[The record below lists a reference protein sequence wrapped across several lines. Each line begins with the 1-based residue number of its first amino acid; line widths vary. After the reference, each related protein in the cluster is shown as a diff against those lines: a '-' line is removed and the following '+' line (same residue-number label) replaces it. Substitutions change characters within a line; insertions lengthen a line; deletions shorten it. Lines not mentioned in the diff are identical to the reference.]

1 MTSPADPDRERE
13 DALLDA
19 VGALLRS
26 NDDLASF
33 AARVAHDLR
42 SPLGAII
49 GQLQLADGLL
59 DPDVPERTLAAVRAA
74 LGAAER
80 MRRTVDD
87 VLAYATLDLRPRT
100 EPVDVAAVVRQVV
113 GDLEARIREAG
124 GTVEAPASLVVD
136 SDPTL
141 LAMLVQNLVQNALVH
156 AGPAP
161 HVVVDVGTVDDAGWW
176 LEVHDDGLGVP
187 ADKRSWVFEPL
198 ARGSGASGSTGT
210 GLATCARVAEA
221 LGGTIAVGDSHLGGA
236 AFRVAVPAVLPR

>member
-1 MTSPADPDRERE
+1 MSRRPDPDRERE

-49 GQLQLADGLL
+49 GQLRLADGLL
-59 DPDVPERTLAAVRAA
+59 DPDVPERTMAAVRAA
-74 LGAAER
+74 LSAAER

-87 VLAYATLDLRPRT
+87 VLAYATLDLQPRV
-100 EPVDVAAVVRQVV
+100 EPVDVAAAVRQVV
-113 GDLEARIREAG
+113 DDLGDRIREAG
-124 GTVEAPASLVVD
+124 ATVEAPAPLVVE

-141 LAMLVQNLVQNALVH
+141 LGMLVQNLVQNALVH
-156 AGPAP
+156 AGPDP
-161 HVVVDVGTVDDAGWW
+161 HVAVDAGEVEPGGWW
-176 LEVHDDGLGVP
+176 LEVHDDGPGVP
-187 ADKRSWVFEPL
+187 VDQRAWVFEPL
-198 ARGSGASGSTGT
+198 ARASAASGSTGT

-221 LGGTIAVGDSHLGGA
+221 LGGTIDVGDSRLGGA
-236 AFRVAVPAVLPR
+236 VFRVAVPARS

>member
-1 MTSPADPDRERE
+1 MSSEPDETDGERE
-13 DALLDA
+13 AALLDA

-26 NDDLASF
+26 NDDLAAF

-74 LGAAER
+74 LAAAER

-87 VLAYATLDLRPRT
+87 VLAYATLDLQPRT
-100 EPVDVAAVVRQVV
+100 EPVDVAAVVHGVL
-113 GDLEARIREAG
+113 GDLDGRIRGAG
-124 GTVEAPASLVVD
+124 GTVTPPEPLVVG

-141 LAMLVQNLVQNALVH
+141 LGMLVQNLVQNALVH

-161 HVVVDVGTVDDAGWW
+161 QVAVEAGATDLGWW
-176 LEVHDDGLGVP
+176 LEVHDDGPGVP
-187 ADKRSWVFEPL
+187 VDKRSWVFEPL
-198 ARGSGASGSTGT
+198 ARSSAAGSTGT

-221 LGGTIAVGDSHLGGA
+221 LGGTIEVGDSRLGGA
-236 AFRVAVPAVLPR
+236 VFRVAVPLPG